1 MRVTLGNEGD
11 RSPDLGKSLP
21 HRKLDWELVMMGSWS
36 QSPYHNGRLSYWL
49 AQIGRGRW
57 ALRQESWTREDPAW
71 DDYRDYK
78 KVVALL
84 EDAPDDLAPVDA
96 AKALYGAILKS
107 PYGKI
112 IEEAHLPGLLDVD
125 FEG

>member
-1 MRVTLGNEGD
+1 MGPPAGI
-11 RSPDLGKSLP
+11 
-21 HRKLDWELVMMGSWS
+21 LD
-36 QSPYHNGRLSYWL
+36 P
-49 AQIGRGRW
+49 RG
-57 ALRQESWTREDPAW
+57 PAW
-71 DDYRDYK
+71 DDYRDYT

-84 EDAPDDLAPVDA
+84 EDAPHDLAPVDA
-96 AKALYGAILKS
+96 AKALSGAILKS